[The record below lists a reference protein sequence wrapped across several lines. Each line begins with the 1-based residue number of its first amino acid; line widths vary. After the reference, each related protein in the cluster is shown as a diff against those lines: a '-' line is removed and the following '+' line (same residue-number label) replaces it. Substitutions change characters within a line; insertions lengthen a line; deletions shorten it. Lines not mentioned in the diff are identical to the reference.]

1 MKRNYFF
8 AYIRLSS
15 LVEEKNESD
24 NNKIETQRKAIEDF
38 YKQKFK
44 KEENLLSFHIDN
56 GVSGTVPF
64 TEREEGFKKLAQQ
77 ITEIREKTSSASIH
91 LIVFHPDRFSR
102 DDLVFNLIIDFLSK
116 KCVKIYYVS
125 EEGEGDPMI
134 LKFKSIIAEQE
145 RRNTIR
151 RINQFYEVHENDW
164 DKRVGFGWDYD
175 PETKTKKE
183 NPKEYP
189 ILQQIKTDYE
199 DGQLIN
205 DIAASLNQQ
214 KLFKRDGKQWNTTSL
229 SFVINKNKFEWGI
242 NNEKMKT
249 AFERDNFYE
258 NENKIFIKDF
268 EKAVENKRTEEE
280 FFSSFFNNKEN
291 NKCFSYYTDGKKIT
305 SIILNKYFIK
315 NDSKEE
321 EERKVIQR
329 IIFWLNEQVY
339 YSNDEITKKIKSEF
353 PSLESLSDQSI
364 WRRIKKA
371 KKERKKTIF
380 FL

>member
-1 MKRNYFF
+1 MSHFF
-8 AYIRLSS
+8 GYIRLSS
-15 LVEEKNESD
+15 SIEEKENE
-24 NNKIETQRKAIEDF
+24 NNKIETQKKAIQDF
-38 YKQKFK
+38 YEKKFK
-44 KEENLLSFHIDN
+44 KGKKEDLTFYVDN
-56 GVSGTVPF
+56 GVSGTVPY
-64 TEREEGFKKLAQQ
+64 TEREEGFKKLANQ
-77 ITEIREKTSSASIH
+77 ISQIREKTSSKPIH
-91 LIVFHPDRFSR
+91 LILFHPDRFSR

-151 RINQFYEVHENDW
+151 RINQFYEVHDNW

-175 PETKTKKE
+175 PSSKTKKE
-183 NPKEYP
+183 NAKEYP
-189 ILQQIKTDYE
+189 ILQQIKTAYE
-199 DGQLIN
+199 EGQLVN

-214 KLFKRDGKQWNTTSL
+214 KLFKRDGKKWNTTSL
-229 SFVINKNKFEWGI
+229 SFVISKNNFEWGI
-242 NNEKMKT
+242 KNEKMRT
-249 AFERDNFYE
+249 AFEKDNYYKSE
-258 NENKIFIKDF
+258 GSEDKIYIKDF

-280 FFSSFFNNKEN
+280 FFSFFKKDDKDCVFTFFTE
-291 NKCFSYYTDGKKIT
+291 GKKVT
-305 SIILNKYFIK
+305 STIFSKYFVK

-321 EERKVIQR
+321 EEKKVIER
-329 IIFWLNEQVY
+329 IIFWLNEQIY

-371 KKERKKTIF
+371 KKIRKKMVS
-380 FL
+380 